1 MIFYCSMEPDPK
13 PSSNDKVPSFFS
25 EGDKT
30 TENLHFEKIKKNDS
44 IESSSKT
51 TKQSSK
57 LTIHWPS
64 LGIGAVIAVACIFF
78 GIMMANMVDTES
90 TQILD
95 EITINEIGSIKK
107 PTFSSFTDNAS
118 PILGDENAPL
128 TLIEFGDYQCTY
140 CKKFFHETVESILI
154 NYVETGKVKMLFKDF
169 IVVDGAVG
177 GNDSMN
183 AANAAH
189 CANDQGMFWQF
200 HSTLYNNWAG
210 EGTGWISSEQLNK
223 FANTLELDM
232 NEFSNCV
239 SELKWKKLVNASHD
253 DAVALGV
260 TATPT
265 FFVIDENRNVLKITG
280 AQHYDVFKE
289 VFDSALEK

>member
-1 MIFYCSMEPDPK
+1 MEPDPN

-140 CKKFFHETVESILI
+140 CKKFFRETVESILI

>member
-1 MIFYCSMEPDPK
+1 MEPNSE

-44 IESSSKT
+44 IDSSSKI
-51 TKQSSK
+51 TKQPSK

-64 LGIGAVIAVACIFF
+64 LGIGAVIAIACIFF
-78 GIMMANMVDTES
+78 GVMMTNMVDTES

-118 PILGDENAPL
+118 PILGDGNASL

-140 CKKFFHETVESILI
+140 CKKFFRETVESILI

-210 EGTGWISSEQLNK
+210 EGTGWVSSEQLNK
-223 FANTLELDM
+223 FANTLELDID
-232 NEFSNCV
+232 EFSNCV

-253 DAVALGV
+253 DGIALGV

-280 AQHYDVFKE
+280 AQQYDVFKE
-289 VFDSALEK
+289 IFDSTLEK

>member
-1 MIFYCSMEPDPK
+1 MIFYCSMEPDPN

-78 GIMMANMVDTES
+78 GIMMANMIDTES

-95 EITINEIGSIKK
+95 EITINEISSIKK
-107 PTFSSFTDNAS
+107 PTFSSFTDNSS
-118 PILGDENAPL
+118 PILGDSNAPL
-128 TLIEFGDYQCTY
+128 TLIEFGDYQCTF
-140 CKKFFHETVESILI
+140 CNKFFHETIESILT
-154 NYVETGKVKMLFKDF
+154 NYVETGKVKILFKDF
-169 IVVDGAVG
+169 IVVGQ
-177 GNDSMN
+177 DSMH

-189 CANDQGMFWQF
+189 CANDQQMFWQY
-200 HSTLYNNWAG
+200 HSILYNNWAG
-210 EGTGWISSEQLNK
+210 EGTGWVSSEQLNK
-223 FANTLELDM
+223 FANTLELDID
-232 NEFSNCV
+232 EFSNCV

-253 DAVALGV
+253 DGVALGV

-265 FFVIDENRNVLKITG
+265 FFVIDQNKNVIKITG
-280 AQHYDVFKE
+280 AQQYDVFKK

>member
-1 MIFYCSMEPDPK
+1 MKPDSE
-13 PSSNDKVPSFFS
+13 PSSNDKVPSFFL
-25 EGDKT
+25 EDDKT
-30 TENLHFEKIKKNDS
+30 TENLRIEKIKKIDS
-44 IESSSKT
+44 SEPSLKT
-51 TKQSSK
+51 TTQPSK

-64 LGIGAVIAVACIFF
+64 LGIGAVIAIACIFF

-90 TQILD
+90 TEILD

-118 PILGDENAPL
+118 PILGDGNASL

-140 CKKFFHETVESILI
+140 CKKFFHETIESILI

-189 CANDQGMFWQF
+189 CANDQEMFWQF

-210 EGTGWISSEQLNK
+210 EGTGWVSSDQLNK

-232 NEFSNCV
+232 DEFSNCV

>member
-1 MIFYCSMEPDPK
+1 MKTNSGS
-13 PSSNDKVPSFFS
+13 SSNDKIPSFFLNHNNNRESLDSQEKNNDTDSS
-25 EGDKT
+25 ETLSNQHAAKSPK
-30 TENLHFEKIKKNDS
+30 LA
-44 IESSSKT
+44 SK
-51 TKQSSK
+51 
-57 LTIHWPS
+57 IHWPS
-64 LGIGAVIAVACIFF
+64 LGIGAGIAFACIFCV
-78 GIMMANMVDTES
+78 ILMTNTINTEP
-90 TQILD
+90 TQVLD
-95 EITINEIGSIKK
+95 EIITSEIDTTKK
-107 PTFSSFTDNAS
+107 VTLSSFIDNAS
-118 PILGDENAPL
+118 PFLGNRNAQI
-128 TLIEFGDYQCTY
+128 TLVEFGDYQCTF
-140 CKKFFHETVESILI
+140 CSKFFHETEKSII
-154 NYVETGKVKMLFKDF
+154 TNYVKTGKVKLLFKDF
-169 IVVDGAVG
+169 IVVG
-177 GNDSMN
+177 GDSLN

>member
-13 PSSNDKVPSFFS
+13 PFSNDKVPSFFS

-44 IESSSKT
+44 IELSSKT

-107 PTFSSFTDNAS
+107 PTFSSFTDNSS
-118 PILGDENAPL
+118 PILGDSNAPL
-128 TLIEFGDYQCTY
+128 TLIEFGDYQCTF
-140 CKKFFHETVESILI
+140 CNKFFHETIESILT
-154 NYVETGKVKMLFKDF
+154 NYVETGKVKILFKDF
-169 IVVDGAVG
+169 IVVGQ
-177 GNDSMN
+177 DSMH

-189 CANDQGMFWQF
+189 CANDQQMFWQY
-200 HSTLYNNWAG
+200 HSILYNNWAG
-210 EGTGWISSEQLNK
+210 EGTGWVSSEQLNK
-223 FANTLELDM
+223 FANTLGLDM
-232 NEFSNCV
+232 DKFSNCV

-253 DAVALGV
+253 DGVALGV

-265 FFVIDENRNVLKITG
+265 FFVIDQNKNVMKITG
-280 AQHYDVFKE
+280 AQQYDVFKE
-289 VFDSALEK
+289 VFDLSLEK

>member
-1 MIFYCSMEPDPK
+1 MIFYCSMEPDPN

-51 TKQSSK
+51 TKQSSQ

-90 TQILD
+90 TEILD

-107 PTFSSFTDNAS
+107 PTFSSFTDNSS
-118 PILGDENAPL
+118 PILGDSNAPL
-128 TLIEFGDYQCTY
+128 TLIEFGDYQCTF
-140 CKKFFHETVESILI
+140 CNKFFHETVESILT
-154 NYVETGKVKMLFKDF
+154 NYVETGKVKILFKDF
-169 IVVDGAVG
+169 IVVGQ
-177 GNDSMN
+177 DSMH

-189 CANDQGMFWQF
+189 CANDQQMFWQY
-200 HSTLYNNWAG
+200 HSILYNNWAG
-210 EGTGWISSEQLNK
+210 EGTGWVSSEQLNK

-232 NEFSNCV
+232 NKFSNCV
-239 SELKWKKLVNASHD
+239 SELKWKRLVDASHD
-253 DAVALGV
+253 DGIALGV

-265 FFVIDENRNVLKITG
+265 FFVLDQNKNVMKITG
-280 AQHYDVFKE
+280 AQQYDVFKE
-289 VFDSALEK
+289 VFDSSLEK

>member
-1 MIFYCSMEPDPK
+1 MEPDSE

-64 LGIGAVIAVACIFF
+64 LGIGAVIAIACIFF
-78 GIMMANMVDTES
+78 GVMMTNMVDTES

>member
-1 MIFYCSMEPDPK
+1 MIFYCSMEPDPN

-140 CKKFFHETVESILI
+140 CKKFFRETVESILI

-169 IVVDGAVG
+169 IVVDGVVG

>member
-25 EGDKT
+25 DGDKT

-107 PTFSSFTDNAS
+107 PTFSSFTDNSS
-118 PILGDENAPL
+118 PILGDSNAPL
-128 TLIEFGDYQCTY
+128 TLIEFGDYQCTF
-140 CKKFFHETVESILI
+140 CNKFFHETIESILT
-154 NYVETGKVKMLFKDF
+154 NYVETGKVKILFKDF
-169 IVVDGAVG
+169 IVVGQ
-177 GNDSMN
+177 DSMH

-189 CANDQGMFWQF
+189 CANDQQMFWQY
-200 HSTLYNNWAG
+200 HSILYNNWAG
-210 EGTGWISSEQLNK
+210 EGTGWVSSEQLNK
-223 FANTLELDM
+223 FANTLGLDM
-232 NEFSNCV
+232 DKFSNCV

-253 DAVALGV
+253 DGVALGV

-265 FFVIDENRNVLKITG
+265 FFVIDQNKNVMKITG
-280 AQHYDVFKE
+280 AQQYDVFKE
-289 VFDSALEK
+289 VFDSSLEK

>member
-25 EGDKT
+25 DGDKT

-107 PTFSSFTDNAS
+107 PTFSSFTDNSS
-118 PILGDENAPL
+118 PILGDRNAPL
-128 TLIEFGDYQCTY
+128 TLIEFGDYQCTF
-140 CKKFFHETVESILI
+140 CNKFFHETVESILT
-154 NYVETGKVKMLFKDF
+154 NYVETGKVKILFKDF
-169 IVVDGAVG
+169 IVVGQ
-177 GNDSMN
+177 DSMH

-189 CANDQGMFWQF
+189 CANDQQMFWQY
-200 HSTLYNNWAG
+200 HSILYNNWAG
-210 EGTGWISSEQLNK
+210 EGTGWVSSEQLNK
-223 FANTLELDM
+223 FAGTLGLDM
-232 NEFSNCV
+232 DKFSNCV

-253 DAVALGV
+253 DGVALGV

-265 FFVIDENRNVLKITG
+265 FFVIDQNKNVMKITG
-280 AQHYDVFKE
+280 AQQYDVFKE
-289 VFDSALEK
+289 VFDSSLEK

>member
-1 MIFYCSMEPDPK
+1 MEPDSE

-25 EGDKT
+25 ESDKT
-30 TENLHFEKIKKNDS
+30 TENLHFEKIKKKYS

-51 TKQSSK
+51 TKQPSK
-57 LTIHWPS
+57 LSIHWPS
-64 LGIGAVIAVACIFF
+64 LGIGAVIAIACIFF
-78 GIMMANMVDTES
+78 GVMMTNMVDTES

-95 EITINEIGSIKK
+95 EIIINEIGSIKK

-118 PILGDENAPL
+118 PILGDRNAPL

-189 CANDQGMFWQF
+189 CANDQGLFWQF

-210 EGTGWISSEQLNK
+210 EGTGWVSSEQLNK

-232 NEFSNCV
+232 DEFSNCV

>member
-1 MIFYCSMEPDPK
+1 MEPDSE

-169 IVVDGAVG
+169 IVVDGVVG

-200 HSTLYNNWAG
+200 HSTLYNNWDG

>member
-1 MIFYCSMEPDPK
+1 MIFYCSMEPDPN

-51 TKQSSK
+51 TTQSSK

-140 CKKFFHETVESILI
+140 CKKFFRETVESILI

>member
-1 MIFYCSMEPDPK
+1 MKPDSE
-13 PSSNDKVPSFFS
+13 PSSNDKVPSFFL
-25 EGDKT
+25 EDDKT
-30 TENLHFEKIKKNDS
+30 TENLRVEKIKKIDS
-44 IESSSKT
+44 SEPSLKT
-51 TKQSSK
+51 TTQSSK

-140 CKKFFHETVESILI
+140 CKKFFRETVESILI

>member
-1 MIFYCSMEPDPK
+1 MEPDPN

-30 TENLHFEKIKKNDS
+30 TENLYFEKIKKNDS
-44 IESSSKT
+44 IESSSKI

-107 PTFSSFTDNAS
+107 PTFSSFTDNSS
-118 PILGDENAPL
+118 PILGDSNAPL
-128 TLIEFGDYQCTY
+128 TLIEFGDYQCTF
-140 CKKFFHETVESILI
+140 CNKFFHETIESILT
-154 NYVETGKVKMLFKDF
+154 NYVETGKVKILFKDF
-169 IVVDGAVG
+169 IVVGQ
-177 GNDSMN
+177 DSMH

-189 CANDQGMFWQF
+189 CANDQQMFWQY
-200 HSTLYNNWAG
+200 HSILYNNWAG
-210 EGTGWISSEQLNK
+210 EGTGWVSSEQLNK
-223 FANTLELDM
+223 FANTLGLDM
-232 NEFSNCV
+232 DKFSNCV

-253 DAVALGV
+253 DGVALGV

-265 FFVIDENRNVLKITG
+265 FFVIDQNKNVMKITG
-280 AQHYDVFKE
+280 AQQYDVFKE
-289 VFDSALEK
+289 VFDSSLEK

>member
-30 TENLHFEKIKKNDS
+30 TENLHFEKNKKNDS

-118 PILGDENAPL
+118 PILGDGNAPL
-128 TLIEFGDYQCTY
+128 TLIEFGDYQCTF
-140 CKKFFHETVESILI
+140 CNKFFHETVESILI
-154 NYVETGKVKMLFKDF
+154 NYVETGKVKILFKDF
-169 IVVDGAVG
+169 IVVGQ
-177 GNDSMN
+177 DSMH

-189 CANDQGMFWQF
+189 CANDQQMFWQY
-200 HSTLYNNWAG
+200 HSILYNNWAG
-210 EGTGWISSEQLNK
+210 EGTGWVSSEQLNK

-232 NEFSNCV
+232 DEFSNCV

-253 DAVALGV
+253 DGIALGV

-265 FFVIDENRNVLKITG
+265 FFVIDQNKNVIKITG
-280 AQHYDVFKE
+280 AQKYDVFKE
-289 VFDSALEK
+289 VFDLSLEK

>member
-107 PTFSSFTDNAS
+107 PTFSSFTDNSS
-118 PILGDENAPL
+118 PILGDSNAPL
-128 TLIEFGDYQCTY
+128 TLIEFGDYQCTF
-140 CKKFFHETVESILI
+140 CNKFFHETIESILT
-154 NYVETGKVKMLFKDF
+154 NYVETGKVKILFKDF
-169 IVVDGAVG
+169 IVVGQ
-177 GNDSMN
+177 DSMH

-189 CANDQGMFWQF
+189 CANDQQMFWQY
-200 HSTLYNNWAG
+200 HSILYNNWAG
-210 EGTGWISSEQLNK
+210 EGTGWVSSEQLNK

-232 NEFSNCV
+232 DKFSNCI

-253 DAVALGV
+253 DGIALGV

-265 FFVIDENRNVLKITG
+265 FFVIDQNKNVIKITG
-280 AQHYDVFKE
+280 AQQYDVFKE
-289 VFDSALEK
+289 VFDSSLEK

>member
-1 MIFYCSMEPDPK
+1 MIFYCSMEPDPN

-64 LGIGAVIAVACIFF
+64 LGIGAVIAIACIFF
-78 GIMMANMVDTES
+78 GVMMTNMVDTES

-210 EGTGWISSEQLNK
+210 EGTGWVSSDQLNK

-232 NEFSNCV
+232 DEFSNCV

>member
-1 MIFYCSMEPDPK
+1 MIFYCNMEPDSK

-44 IESSSKT
+44 IELSSKI
-51 TKQSSK
+51 TKQPSK

-64 LGIGAVIAVACIFF
+64 LGIGAVIAIACIFF
-78 GIMMANMVDTES
+78 GIMMANMVNTES
-90 TQILD
+90 TEILD

-118 PILGDENAPL
+118 PILGDRNAPL

-140 CKKFFHETVESILI
+140 CKKFFRETVESILI

-169 IVVDGAVG
+169 IVVDGAIG

-189 CANDQGMFWQF
+189 CANDQGMFWQY

-210 EGTGWISSEQLNK
+210 EGTGWISSERLNK
-223 FANTLELDM
+223 FANVLELDM
-232 NEFSNCV
+232 SEFSNCV

-253 DAVALGV
+253 DAIALGV

-289 VFDSALEK
+289 VFDSALGK

>member
-1 MIFYCSMEPDPK
+1 MEPDPNQ
-13 PSSNDKVPSFFS
+13 SSNDKVPSFFS

-64 LGIGAVIAVACIFF
+64 LGIGAVIAIACIFF
-78 GIMMANMVDTES
+78 GVMMTNMVDTES

-118 PILGDENAPL
+118 PILGDRNAPL

-140 CKKFFHETVESILI
+140 CKKFFSETVESILI

-280 AQHYDVFKE
+280 AQDYDVFKE

>member
-1 MIFYCSMEPDPK
+1 MK
-13 PSSNDKVPSFFS
+13 PGSESSSNDEVPSFFL
-25 EGDKT
+25 EDDIT
-30 TENLHFEKIKKNDS
+30 TENSRDVKIKKNN
-44 IESSSKT
+44 SKEPSLKIT
-51 TKQSSK
+51 GKSSK

-78 GIMMANMVDTES
+78 GVMMTNMIDTES

-95 EITINEIGSIKK
+95 EITINETGSIKK
-107 PTFSSFTDNAS
+107 PTFSSFTNNAS
-118 PILGDENAPL
+118 PILGDRNAPL
-128 TLIEFGDYQCTY
+128 TLIEFGDYQCTF
-140 CKKFFHETVESILI
+140 CNKFFHETVESILI

-169 IVVDGAVG
+169 IVVGQ
-177 GNDSMN
+177 DSMH

-189 CANDQGMFWQF
+189 CANDQEMFWQF
-200 HSTLYNNWAG
+200 HSILYNNWAG
-210 EGTGWISSEQLNK
+210 EGTGWISSEQLIK
-223 FANTLELDM
+223 FANTLELDIS
-232 NEFSNCV
+232 EFSNCV

-253 DAVALGV
+253 DAIALGV